1 VDSDQGGL
9 GRKPGREKEGDMP
22 ALIPALVIGAGTVAG
37 AAISGGAADN
47 AAHTAANTAAENNAL
62 QSQIYGSNK
71 ALAQPYVDAGDHA
84 ETALNGFLGL
94 GGDPAATQKAFN
106 DYLGSTGYQFN
117 LNQGLG
123 AVNQS
128 KAAAGLLGSGSTLKA
143 LDAYGTGLA
152 DQYGQQYV
160 GNLQNEVSTGQ
171 NAVNGLTGA
180 GQSYANAVSSNN
192 NTAAATAAS
201 AGLAGASNTNA
212 LIGNALSAYGA
223 LRGQSSFG
231 GGGAAY
237 SNAFSQPG
245 YAAFGG

>member
-1 VDSDQGGL
+1 
-9 GRKPGREKEGDMP
+9 MP
-22 ALIPALVIGAGTVAG
+22 ALIPALVIGAGGVAG
-37 AAISGGAADN
+37 AAISGSAARSAAD
-47 AAHTAANTAAENNAL
+47 TAANTAAQNDAL
-62 QSQIYGSNK
+62 QSQIYSSNK
-71 ALAQPYVDAGDHA
+71 GLAQPYINAGDSA

-106 DYLGSTGYQFN
+106 DYLNSTGYQFN
-117 LNQGLG
+117 LNQGLD

-128 KAAAGLLGSGSTLKA
+128 KAAQGLLGSGSTLKA

-180 GQSYANAVSSNN
+180 GQSYANAVSANN
-192 NTAAATAAS
+192 NTAAATSAS
-201 AGLAGASNTNA
+201 AGLANASNTNA

-223 LRGQSSFG
+223 LRGHSSFAG

-237 SNAFSQPG
+237 SNAFNQPG
-245 YAAFGG
+245 YAPFGG